1 MQNMMKLK
9 GTDITVW
16 FDKPGTPG
24 WVESIRLESRDPRGP
39 AMSREEAD
47 FLVLFLMDEWV
58 MSEEENH
65 LLRACECGEDHV
77 N

>member
-1 MQNMMKLK
+1 MQNMIKLK

-16 FDKPGTPG
+16 FDAPGTPG

-39 AMSREEAD
+39 AMSREDAD

-58 MSEEENH
+58 FSVEENN
-65 LLRACECGEDHV
+65 LLLDCGCGEDHV